1 MWAVDENKH
10 TASDWNLPAVLI
22 FQNGTWLEVIHRCS
36 PPAAASCSPSSHG
49 KRCTEEKNYRW
60 AGEKNYFRHELQ
72 WIWLKKSICSEV
84 QELFFKKAKQ
94 FHPSSP
100 SSSHSL
106 HHVCTHNSTMR
117 PVLDNSLVIDSNTN
131 HLLSPPHPKKVS
143 VPTISR
149 HFLHFFIAQSPETF
163 PKTLQW
169 GFLLPFLVP
178 MSRQVHCS
186 SHGAFPELASTLAEE
201 NWGSRADP
209 RQAVTH
215 TPKQPVE

>member
-149 HFLHFFIAQSPETF
+149 HFLHFFIAQSPENFAMGLSPPF
-163 PKTLQW
+163 PSASVQAGSLQLTW
-169 GFLLPFLVP
+169 CIPWAGFYIGRGEL
-178 MSRQVHCS
+178 RQ
-186 SHGAFPELASTLAEE
+186 
-201 NWGSRADP
+201 
-209 RQAVTH
+209 
-215 TPKQPVE
+215 